1 MSKAGRPP
9 VLDAVK
15 RADILTILSVGCS
28 RRAAAR
34 YVSAARRAPLAQPR
48 SAIPN
53 SPGSLPRVEQTSQ
66 IGLIKNIRDAAKK
79 PQYWRAA
86 AWALE
91 RLNPEDFALRGP
103 DVVTVEQMHAIIRQL
118 AQVLVEHVPIARHRK
133 QVLRAIER
141 MMSELP
147 A

>member
-34 YVSAARRAPLAQPR
+34 YVGCAPSTIAATAQRDPEFARQLA
-48 SAIPN
+48 
-53 SPGSLPRVEQTSQ
+53 RVEQTSQ

-91 RLNPEDFALRGP
+91 RLNPEDFALRSP